1 MKLAKLSLAAM
12 VVAGLASSSFAADTL
27 ADAFKNGKVS
37 GELKAWYFDQSAD
50 GQDASGTNSAAIAGH
65 RNNANI
71 TTTAAVLGYV
81 TDSFYGFNLGLT
93 FQGSAN
99 PLTAEANSAGK
110 GAKNTFRNDEYAG
123 GGVLSEAYLAYTL
136 GKTSLK
142 VGRQFIATPLVSG
155 SGSRIY
161 TEAFEGAVLVNTD
174 LPQTTLI
181 AGYVEK
187 FQGRTSNVSANGAMA
202 NGTLGDAPK
211 FRDSAVFTGGANAGM
226 VLEFDDAYTAGVINK
241 SISNLTLTAQ
251 YAVVKDVAKWDDVDF
266 YYTEANYVL
275 PVAGFKLGLD
285 ANFRGSHTG
294 DGLLNGISM
303 KALQLDGTYTAGRI
317 SVSELA
323 GFGFSFAAG
332 TVSKDDSVVAGM
344 GNGPTSY
351 TSTMIRGTSTR
362 MMADTDSYLFAAT
375 YDFSKIGVAGLTALA
390 QYGWTSEGKNAKVI
404 GSTVGA
410 PSTANAADYT
420 NMAFGVTYAVPALK
434 GLTTS
439 LQYEAE
445 EKELKSNSAKTDKDE
460 LWFKAGYKF

>member
-37 GELKAWYFDQSAD
+37 GELKAWYFDKSAD
-50 GQDASGTNSAAIAGH
+50 NAASTKYTNENLTNLAIE
-65 RNNANI
+65 
-71 TTTAAVLGYV
+71 LGYV
-81 TDSFYGFNLGLT
+81 TDSFYGFSLGAT
-93 FQGSAN
+93 FQGSGN
-99 PLTAEANSAGK
+99 IGSAEKN
-110 GAKNTFRNDEYAG
+110 AKTVFANDEYAG
-123 GGVLSEAYLAYTL
+123 GSVLSEAYLAYTL
-136 GKTSLK
+136 GKTTVK
-142 VGRQFIATPLVSG
+142 VGRQYIATPLVSG
-155 SGSRIY
+155 SGSRIFK
-161 TEAFEGAVLVNTD
+161 ESFEGAVIVNTD

-181 AGYVEK
+181 AGYVDK
-187 FQGRTSNVSANGAMA
+187 FQARTSNVSAAGATA

-211 FRDSAVFTGGANAGM
+211 FKNSAAFTGGANGGL

-241 SISNLTLTAQ
+241 SINNLTLTAQ
-251 YAVVKDVAKWDDVDF
+251 YAVVTDVAKIDDVDV

-275 PVAGFKLGLD
+275 PVAGFKLGFD
-285 ANFRGSHTG
+285 ANFRGSNTG
-294 DGLLNGISM
+294 DDL

-317 SVSELA
+317 SISELA

-332 TVSKDDSVVAGM
+332 TVSKDDSVIAGM

-404 GSTVGA
+404 GSTVAA
-410 PSTANAADYT
+410 PSVANAADYT
-420 NMAFGVTYAVPALK
+420 NIAAGVTYAIPALK

-439 LQYEAE
+439 LQYESQ
-445 EKELKSNSAKTDKDE
+445 EKELKSNSVKTDTDE